1 MKQISWSLLFELQ
14 GTQATKCITLNPYPD
29 GLNFES
35 LMNGLA
41 NMKELRFLEV
51 DNDDLD
57 EDEVSKWKFDE
68 DSLHLPNALRF
79 LKWEGYPFS
88 SLPKTFQPKNLV
100 ALEMNYSDMVKL
112 WKDGE
117 EKVE

>member
-14 GTQATKCITLNPYPD
+14 GTQETQCITLYAD
-29 GLNFES
+29 GLNYEIFE
-35 LMNGLA
+35 NGFA
-41 NMKELRFLEV
+41 NMKELRFLQV
-51 DNDDLD
+51 YGYVS
-57 EDEVSKWKFDE
+57 EDKVRKWKFYE

-79 LKWEGYPFS
+79 LRWNLYPFS
-88 SLPKTFQPKNLV
+88 SLPKTFQAKDLV
-100 ALEMNYSDMVKL
+100 GLDMYRSNMVQL

>member
-14 GTQATKCITLNPYPD
+14 GTHATKCIRLD
-29 GLNFES
+29 ALGFNFEI
-35 LMNGLA
+35 LMKGLA
-41 NMKELRFLEV
+41 NMKELRFLYVETYGL
-51 DNDDLD
+51 NHN
-57 EDEVSKWKFDE
+57 WNFDE

-79 LKWEGYPFS
+79 HNWQGYPFS
-88 SLPKTFQPKNLV
+88 SLPKTFHAKNLV
-100 ALEMNYSDMVKL
+100 GLEMMYSKMVQL

>member
-1 MKQISWSLLFELQ
+1 MK
-14 GTQATKCITLNPYPD
+14 
-29 GLNFES
+29 
-35 LMNGLA
+35 GLA
-41 NMKELRFLEV
+41 NMKELRFLQV
-51 DNDDLD
+51 NDAQI
-57 EDEVSKWKFDE
+57 EEFESFDE

-79 LKWEGYPFS
+79 LSWDNYPFS

-100 ALEMNYSDMVKL
+100 RLEMKYSKMVQL